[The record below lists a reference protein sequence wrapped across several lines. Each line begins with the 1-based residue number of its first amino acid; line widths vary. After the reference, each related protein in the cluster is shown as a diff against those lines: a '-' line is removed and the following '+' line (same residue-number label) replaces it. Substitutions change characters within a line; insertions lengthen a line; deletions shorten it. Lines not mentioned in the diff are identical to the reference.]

1 MKMDVIFESH
11 GLYVY
16 NTWSQNGMSIIGRNY
31 VIICASEV
39 TVENIISSYRP
50 DTIEKFFEVLRNMN
64 IKYEEIVP
72 KSLEI

>member
-1 MKMDVIFESH
+1 MDVIFERH

-31 VIICASEV
+31 VLICASEESV
-39 TVENIISSYRP
+39 KNIISSYRP
-50 DTIEKFFEVLRNMN
+50 DSVDAFFKVLRNMD

>member
-1 MKMDVIFESH
+1 
-11 GLYVY
+11 
-16 NTWSQNGMSIIGRNY
+16 MSIIGRNY
-31 VIICASEV
+31 VLICASE
-39 TVENIISSYRP
+39 TSVENIISSYRP